1 MRLTPEE
8 SRRCLVVSEQDLE
21 AVTNDNIERI
31 RARGFGTRH
40 HELIEGTVVGAAPFF
55 NSANQVAG

>member
-21 AVTNDNIERI
+21 AVTNDIERI